1 MPSSHRRAVVLLVA
15 SVSLLAYGSAAAEVP
30 ARWRTG
36 AALDADRS
44 GDLKPEAA
52 ALIDRVQA
60 STGIVTVAR
69 RRAAMPESIRVW
81 RRAIDGST
89 ESCAGRVDVIPFE
102 QYVRGVLPHEWISS
116 WHENSLKAGAV
127 AIRTYA
133 AAWVA
138 AGGKYDCADLDDTTA
153 SQVYR
158 DEFVASTDAAVAATE
173 GVYLVENGEVVFAEY
188 SAENGDPTEFG
199 VDEPLCTGESR
210 FGHGR
215 GTCQWG
221 TQRWAT
227 EEGKPWKW
235 IALHYYPGAS
245 LAGVTEP
252 LEAAFAGES
261 YPIEMT
267 SGEEAVAWLEYDNL
281 GARTWSTTDT
291 LVGTT
296 GPRDRTSAFAAADW
310 ISPSRPTAADS
321 ADYQSGTTGRFS
333 FTLRAPEVE
342 ETTVF
347 TEQFALVTGGGRWF
361 GPADETVTWNI
372 TVKPAAGDSSGDG
385 DEDPPPAGT
394 DGDQSSMM
402 GGGCSAA
409 GSASWVLAL
418 GLLLFIARIR
428 RSITALVLALAVF
441 TGCTAGGGG
450 DVPAP
455 IRTGDGLGGDSA
467 LVDLFREAE
476 SLTGVPATLLAAVSY
491 GETRLRFV
499 DSSDGAHG
507 AVVVGLMALSD
518 RGARDAA
525 RGADLAGVSEEAVY
539 SDPRANVLAGAAL
552 LADLAGPS
560 QDWRGALAAYGAD
573 VDTYLARGFRGLDA
587 EKRWLVQSARPLAGA
602 STSEGIGSSQHALG
616 FPGSIWNAAYSG
628 NYQAASRGAS
638 TINYVVIHT
647 TQGSYGGTIS
657 WFKNP
662 DANVSSHYVVKSSNG
677 ERTQMVD
684 DSDVAW
690 HDACFN
696 SESIGIEH
704 EGFVDD
710 PDAWY
715 TEAMYTASAELTAWL
730 CDQYGIPK
738 DRSHIFG
745 HGEAP
750 DCSDHTDPGSGWN
763 WAHYMDLVS
772 HGGEQ
777 IFDAAYANQD
787 TPTTMVSGEERAVW
801 YEFVNDSNVTWG
813 LDATRLGTAEP
824 QDRESPFYMDGNW
837 LGPNRPTGADH
848 SNYGPGA
855 TGRFTFMIKAPEVDE
870 PTTFVE
876 SFQLVQEGVQWFGPV
891 VTMNIDVTPEGWT
904 GGDDVGGDDDD
915 GAGDGGDGGEGGD
928 DQGGGTLPG
937 EDGGNDRM
945 TGGCALGGETGGSLA
960 PCAILLLGALLG
972 SRARRRRRPPR

>member
-15 SVSLLAYGSAAAEVP
+15 TLLLGLRGTASADVP
-30 ARWRTG
+30 LRWRTG
-36 AALDADRS
+36 DALDADRS
-44 GDLKPEAA
+44 GDLRPAAA

-69 RRAAMPESIRVW
+69 RQAAMPESIRVW

-89 ESCAGRVDVIPFE
+89 TSCEGRVDVIPFE

-116 WHENSLKAGAV
+116 WHESSLKAGAV

-158 DEFVASTDAAVAATE
+158 DEFVVATDAAVRATE
-173 GVYLVENGEVVFAEY
+173 GVHLVKEGEVVFAEY

-199 VDEPLCTGESR
+199 VDEPLCTGHEV

-221 TQRWAT
+221 TQRWAS
-227 EEGKPWKW
+227 EEGKSWKW
-235 IALHYYPGAS
+235 IALHYYPGSTLSGITVA
-245 LAGVTEP
+245 LD
-252 LEAAFAGES
+252 AAVAGES

-267 SGEEAVAWLEYDNL
+267 SGEEVVVWLDYDNL
-281 GARTWSTTDT
+281 GARTWQADDT

-310 ISPSRPTAADS
+310 VSPSRPAA
-321 ADYQSGTTGRFS
+321 AAAAGVETGTTGRFS
-333 FTLRAPEVE
+333 FTLRAPEVA
-342 ETTVF
+342 ETTVYR
-347 TEQFALVTGGGRWF
+347 EQFALVTSGGRWF
-361 GPADETVTWNI
+361 GPADETVTWTI
-372 TVKPAAGDSSGDG
+372 TVEPATGDSSDR
-385 DEDPPPAGT
+385 DDDPPPAT
-394 DGDQSSMM
+394 PDDDDSMM
-402 GGGCSAA
+402 AGGCAAA
-409 GSASWVLAL
+409 GSASWILAL
-418 GLLLFIARIR
+418 GLVFFIARIR
-428 RSITALVLALAVF
+428 RSVTALVLALAVF
-441 TGCTAGGGG
+441 TGCTAPGGG
-450 DVPAP
+450 DDAPAP
-455 IRTGDGLGGDSA
+455 VRAGDGLGGESG

-476 SLTGVPATLLAAVSY
+476 SMTGVPAAILAAVSY

-499 DSSDGAHG
+499 DADDHAHG
-507 AVVVGLMALSD
+507 APAIGLMALSQG
-518 RGARDAA
+518 GARDAA
-525 RGADLAGVSEEAVY
+525 RAAELAGVSESAVY

-552 LADLAGPS
+552 IADLAGDAH
-560 QDWRGALAAYGAD
+560 DWRAALAAYGAD
-573 VDTYLARGFRGLDA
+573 VDQYLARGFRGLDA
-587 EKRWLVQSARPLAGA
+587 DKRWLVLSARPLPGDPGD
-602 STSEGIGSSQHALG
+602 GIGSSRHALG
-616 FPGSIWNAAYSG
+616 FPGAIWNPAYSG
-628 NYQAASRGAS
+628 NYQAASRGAAQ
-638 TINYVVIHT
+638 INYVVIHT

-657 WFKNP
+657 WFKN
-662 DANVSSHYVVKSSNG
+662 ASSNVSSQYVVRSSDG

-684 DSDVAW
+684 DSDIAW

-704 EGFVDD
+704 EGFVAD
-710 PDAWY
+710 PDVWY
-715 TEAMYTASAELTAWL
+715 TEAMYMASAELTAWL

-738 DRSHIFG
+738 DRAHIFG

-763 WAHYMDLVS
+763 WAHYMELVQ
-772 HGGEQ
+772 GGGAAS
-777 IFDAAYANQD
+777 FDAAYANQD
-787 TPTTMVSGEERAVW
+787 TPTQMVAGEERAVW

-824 QDRESPFYMDGNW
+824 QDRESPFYVDGNW
-837 LGPNRPTGADH
+837 LGPNRATGADH
-848 SNYGPGA
+848 SSYTPGA
-855 TGRFTFMIKAPEVDE
+855 TGRFTFMIKAPEVSE

-891 VTMNIDVTPEGWT
+891 VTMTIEVTPQGWS
-904 GGDDVGGDDDD
+904 GGDGGGGGDDD
-915 GAGDGGDGGEGGD
+915 GDGEGGD
-928 DQGGGTLPG
+928 EQGGGGGGDDG
-937 EDGGNDRM
+937 EAETDRM
-945 TGGCALGGETGGSLA
+945 TGGCALGAQTGGSLA

-972 SRARRRRRPPR
+972 CRARRRRRPR